1 MLLTLNNQLTRYYS
15 FNLVKIMQSLII
27 GLLKGRSKLRHHLFL
42 DKSNQQKIFHMS
54 ISIYGIIISDNLY
67 STNRIQEFVT
77 FRKRLT
83 INLEKT
89 FISWRKNYCRR
100 KFE

>member
-1 MLLTLNNQLTRYYS
+1 MRA
-15 FNLVKIMQSLII
+15 II
-27 GLLKGRSKLRHHLFL
+27 HLFL
-42 DKSNQQKIFHMS
+42 DESNEQKIFHMS
-54 ISIYGIIISDNLY
+54 ISIFGIIFSDNLY

-89 FISWRKNYCRR
+89 LFPGEKIIAGVNLNKTDRN
-100 KFE
+100 